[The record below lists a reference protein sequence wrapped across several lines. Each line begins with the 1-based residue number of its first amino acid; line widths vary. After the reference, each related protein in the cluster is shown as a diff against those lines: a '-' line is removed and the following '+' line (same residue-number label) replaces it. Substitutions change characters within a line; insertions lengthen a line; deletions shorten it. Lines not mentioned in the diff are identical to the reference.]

1 VQSIKKSRDKNYLI
15 VDAGMHCL
23 QAATG
28 LGSFVH
34 RNFPM
39 HYIPLCSTKSH
50 DKKIFQVAGPLCT
63 PGDVLLKNILLPSN
77 IHRGDFIIILNAG
90 AYGLSAS
97 PGKFLSH
104 GSPVEVMHDQGK
116 LYCIRR
122 RETIDDILS
131 TQLMENNHVT
141 H

>member
-1 VQSIKKSRDKNYLI
+1 
-15 VDAGMHCL
+15 
-23 QAATG
+23 
-28 LGSFVH
+28 
-34 RNFPM
+34 
-39 HYIPLCSTKSH
+39 
-50 DKKIFQVAGPLCT
+50 VAGPLCT